1 MCFVSKSLQGLFLL
15 LLLLFSSLSVSA
27 EPYSTSP
34 RVNGVEILKEIVQQ
48 GKQGFIVRVGS
59 NGCTAKSSFTVSV
72 KKEKGA
78 TASVP
83 HYLLTIIRTV
93 PDECKAIV
101 TDGELI
107 SYDLQK
113 DFSITG
119 NSDYSIT
126 NPITPFLPLP
136 ASRP

>member
-1 MCFVSKSLQGLFLL
+1 MRFMSKSIQGLSLL
-15 LLLLFSSLSVSA
+15 LLLLFSSHSVSA

-48 GKQGFIVRVGS
+48 GKQGFTVRVGS
-59 NGCTAKSSFTVSV
+59 NGCTAKSSFTISI

-78 TASVP
+78 TTSLP

-107 SYDLQK
+107 TYDLQN

>member
-1 MCFVSKSLQGLFLL
+1 MCFVSKSLLGLSLL
-15 LLLLFSSLSVSA
+15 LLLLLSSLSVSA

-34 RVNGVEILKEIVQQ
+34 RVTGVEILKEIVQQ
-48 GKQGFIVRVGS
+48 ETQGFTVRVGS
-59 NGCTAKSSFTVSV
+59 NGCTAKNSFTVSI

-78 TASVP
+78 TASAP

-101 TDGELI
+101 NDGELI
-107 SYDLQK
+107 TYDLQK
-113 DFSITG
+113 DFSIIG